1 VAITLAVVGAIVA
14 EFVNADRGLGY
25 LIITSTAFF
34 KVPVAWGAVILL
46 SLIGVA
52 LFQLI
57 VVIERVFFPWSS
69 SVEAASI

>member
-1 VAITLAVVGAIVA
+1 
-14 EFVNADRGLGY
+14 
-25 LIITSTAFF
+25 
-34 KVPVAWGAVILL
+34 VPVAWGAVILL